1 MTTLHNLKR
10 LQQLIWVFIY
20 GGLLT
25 LVLGLSVERN
35 DEALGFSMALGGGG
49 LALLGA
55 VLIYVRSRLKA
66 D

>member
-10 LQQLIWVFIY
+10 LQQLTWVFIY

-35 DEALGFSMALGGGG
+35 D
-49 LALLGA
+49 
-55 VLIYVRSRLKA
+55 
-66 D
+66 